1 MNGPAGRAQT
11 VLGLVDADTLGPTI
25 MHEHLLLY
33 ASHIAKQ
40 PAAEP
45 ERTLFHAPVALDVL
59 GSIRYGKLVNLDNC
73 SLSSEQTAVEET
85 LLFSRAGGRT
95 IVDATSIGIGRNPT
109 GLARIARATGLNIVM
124 GCSYYVE
131 ETHPADR
138 NVTERAEGE
147 LAEEIAR
154 DVLEG
159 ADDTGIRAG
168 LIGEVGC
175 SWPLTE
181 VERKVLRASVR
192 AQRMTG
198 APLMIHPG
206 RDQGAPGE
214 ILAILDQAG
223 ADLSRTVMCHIDRT
237 VDRPEVLAELAS
249 TGCVLEYDLF
259 GFEHSYYPWSLPI
272 DMPNDAGRLRWLRWL
287 IDRGHLDQLVISH
300 DICFKD
306 KLVRYGGHGYG
317 HIIQNVVPLMR
328 EKGFGEQEISAILVD
343 NPRRLL
349 TFA

>member
-1 MNGPAGRAQT
+1 MSGPVGRAQT
-11 VLGLVDADTLGPTI
+11 VLGPVDADTLGPTI

-33 ASHIAKQ
+33 AAHIAKQ

-45 ERTLFHAPVALDVL
+45 EHTLFHAPVALDVL
-59 GSIRYGKLVNLDNC
+59 GRIRYGKLVTLDNC
-73 SLSSEQTAVEET
+73 RLTSEQTAIDET

-95 IVDATSIGIGRNPT
+95 IVDATSIGIGRDPA
-109 GLARIARATGLNIVM
+109 GLERIARATGLNIVM
-124 GCSYYVE
+124 GSSYYVE

-138 NVTERAEGE
+138 HVAEKAEAE

-159 ADDTGIRAG
+159 ADGTGICAG

-181 VERKVLRASVR
+181 VERKVLRASAR

-206 RDQGAPGE
+206 RDQRAPGE

-237 VDRPEVLAELAS
+237 VDRPEVLAELAA

-259 GFEHSYYPWSLPI
+259 GFEHSYYPWSLPV

-287 IDRGHLDQLVISH
+287 IERGHLGQLVISH

-306 KLVRYGGHGYG
+306 KLTRYGGHGYG
-317 HIIQNVVPLMR
+317 HIVEHVVPLMR
-328 EKGFGEQEISAILVD
+328 EKGFAESEIAAILVE

-349 TFA
+349 AFA